1 MSFTVKQIKAILSK
15 YGVAVENLETAAEEI
30 CGRHSVVTDS
40 LKKERDQF
48 RADAESLPKIQK
60 ELDELKAKGDDGY
73 KKKYEDEHAAFE
85 KYKGEQTA
93 KETKSAKSAA
103 YRELLKSAG
112 VSEKR
117 IDAILKVSD
126 IDAVELAED
135 GKVKDAEKLTET
147 IKTEWADFIVATQTQ
162 GAQTSNPPANNTAA
176 ADLGKLD
183 MKDYIAARKK
193 SE

>member
-1 MSFTVKQIKAILSK
+1 MALTRKMLKAMGIEEEKIDQIIEAHTETVD
-15 YGVAVENLETAAEEI
+15 G
-30 CGRHSVVTDS
+30 
-40 LKKERDQF
+40 LKDEAKKL
-48 RADAESLPKIQK
+48 RADAESLPKVQK
-60 ELDELKAKGDDGY
+60 ELDELKTKGDDGY

-85 KYKGEQTA
+85 KYKGEQTV
-93 KETKSAKSAA
+93 KETKAAKSAA

-117 IDAILKVSD
+117 IDSILKVSD
-126 IDAVELAED
+126 IDAVELED

-162 GAQTSNPPANNTAA
+162 GAQTPNPPANNNAA
-176 ADLGKLD
+176 ADLGKMD

>member
-1 MSFTVKQIKAILSK
+1 MALTRKMLKAMGVEEEKIDQIIEAHTETVDGLKN
-15 YGVAVENLETAAEEI
+15 EAE
-30 CGRHSVVTDS
+30 
-40 LKKERDQF
+40 KF
-48 RADAESLPKIQK
+48 RADAESLPKVQK

-85 KYKGEQTA
+85 KYKGEQAA

-117 IDAILKVSD
+117 IDSILKVSD

-193 SE
+193 SD

>member
-1 MSFTVKQIKAILSK
+1 MAFTRATIRSLAKES
-15 YGVAVENLETAAEEI
+15 GVEIPKEFEDALVSEHISARDAYAEEQ
-30 CGRHSVVTDS
+30 VKAEAAKAPTEKAVNVKDS
-40 LKKERDQF
+40 DEYKALQKSFDDYK
-48 RADAESLPKIQK
+48 ADVS
-60 ELDELKAKGDDGY
+60 
-73 KKKYEDEHAAFE
+73 
-85 KYKGEQTA
+85 A

-117 IDAILKVSD
+117 IDSILKVSD
-126 IDAVELAED
+126 IDAVELED

-162 GAQTSNPPANNTAA
+162 GAQTPNPPANNNAA
-176 ADLGKLD
+176 ADLGKMD

-193 SE
+193 SD